1 MPFAEILGHE
11 HVKAVLTRL
20 LSRGRL
26 PGAMLLCGPAGVG
39 KKKLAVAV
47 ARALVCEA
55 GGEEACGRCGAC
67 GRSAKGIHADMFLIE
82 PATATSIK
90 IEQVREAVGNIL
102 SRPFEGR
109 ARAFVIDEAHLMTEQ
124 ASNALLKA
132 LEEPPATSHVMLVTA
147 SPQALLPTI
156 RSRCQ
161 TVRVGALPSA
171 MIEAHLRDH
180 VGLDAVEAHLRAS
193 LSGGSLGQAIAF
205 EADAYRGVRDGVL
218 GLLETLPGSNGLAR
232 IESAEWLE
240 DLERPALALA
250 ALRSL
255 LRDVAALAAGCD
267 PANLLNA
274 DVGARLAS
282 IARGPLSHRALSI
295 CDAASEAEEA
305 LRGNANK
312 LLTMDVVVDAV
323 AG

>member
-1 MPFAEILGHE
+1 MPFTDILGHD
-11 HVKAVLTRL
+11 HVKAVLSRL
-20 LSRGRL
+20 IERGRL
-26 PGAMLLCGPAGVG
+26 PGSMLLSGPAGVG
-39 KKKLAVAV
+39 KKKLAMAV

-55 GGEEACGRCGAC
+55 GSAEACGRCGAC
-67 GRSAKGIHADMFLIE
+67 LRSGKGIHADVFLIE

-90 IEQVREAVGNIL
+90 IEQVRDAVGNIL

-109 ARAFVIDEAHLMTEQ
+109 SRAFVIDEAHLMTEQ

-161 TVRVGALPSA
+161 TLRVGALPA
-171 MIEAHLRDH
+171 ALIEAHLRDSL
-180 VGLDAVEAHLRAS
+180 GLDAGEAHLRAS
-193 LSGGSLGQAIAF
+193 LSGGSLGYAVAF
-205 EADAYRGVRDGVL
+205 EAEAYRGVRDGVL
-218 GLLETLPGSNGLAR
+218 GLLESLPGGNGLQR

-240 DLERPALALA
+240 DLDQPALALA
-250 ALRSL
+250 AIRSL
-255 LRDVAALAAGCD
+255 LRDVTALAAGAD
-267 PANLLNA
+267 PATLLNT
-274 DVGARLAS
+274 DVAARLAG
-282 IARGPLSHRALSI
+282 IARGPLSQRALSI
-295 CDAASEAEEA
+295 CDAASEAQEA

-312 LLTMDVVVDAV
+312 LLTMDAFVDVV